1 MRSQRRTK
9 WRTRRK
15 DRDHDESHWPSIRR
29 LSFDYQG
36 DDVNIGYDVIKA
48 VARGRQTKRS
58 MDRLKTDWEKANLVV
73 EWLGAIITDW
83 DILEDD
89 STPSPVS
96 METLR
101 KLPLGLLLQIA
112 EAVTEDLA
120 DLSQQL

>member
-1 MRSQRRTK
+1 
-9 WRTRRK
+9 
-15 DRDHDESHWPSIRR
+15 
-29 LSFDYQG
+29 
-36 DDVNIGYDVIKA
+36 
-48 VARGRQTKRS
+48 